1 MEVAL
6 PEYVWILVVR
16 MLGVSTLHCHVSWQ
30 LRPLAS
36 VVEACARGFNRQ
48 ALSARSFSALAQAQT
63 TSVRGRAPIFPFLC
77 GSPQR
82 GGAEDASRVVAA
94 ATGNAFGTSVGSRTL
109 SMKQAVVIA
118 IIFEFTGALVLGRV
132 ITETIAGNIADPAV
146 FQREPEIFAYGM
158 MVALF
163 IGGVWQI
170 LASYFEMNVS
180 ATHSIIGAIIG
191 FAVVYGGGD
200 AVVWSQKVPNVPGE
214 RRPFP
219 PVKGVVPI
227 VLSWF
232 ISPVLTGLSSAF
244 IFNMCRF
251 LVLRRRNAFRCS
263 FVLMPCLVMLTV
275 WINLY
280 FVFTKGAAKT
290 LKKTGGWTDRKAGW
304 VSAVAAGGCTLI
316 SAVVVVPLVW
326 KRILVLEAAS
336 NKSRELELQ
345 APEQRSAD
353 ASVALSEDP
362 CALPKQ
368 SCLGRALLRVFKLG
382 GQSMH
387 TIREAALHGVEV
399 DIHDCVQDDPIVAEI
414 HANAEVFDPRA
425 EAVFSYLQ
433 VFSAICVIFAHGAA
447 EVGYMTGPLGA
458 IWQVINTGM
467 LRKKVQSPTWV
478 VVISA
483 SGLVVGLS
491 TYGYNITR
499 AMGTRMAK
507 LTPSR
512 GFAAELSTSLVIL
525 VASQYGLPTSS
536 SQCITGGI
544 IGVALCEG
552 RAGLNWRFFARTFA
566 SWVSTLV
573 LVALITAAVFAQAIY
588 APSIVTGGTVM
599 RYEDGVT
606 AAAGSLL
613 TGYTA
618 MLRGS
623 GYNTDNMADPF
634 ARSLNYTRIKVAG
647 VRAGTP
653 QTVEP
658 EQVLGWLDTSLALY
672 QTALTLDLA
681 GQHVCPA
688 AATQMLG
695 YDPCTL
701 PPTGD
706 GSVQLTPLIY
716 NVSAPPLDTKK
727 QGNAVCTQ
735 LPCNQN

>member
-1 MEVAL
+1 
-6 PEYVWILVVR
+6 
-16 MLGVSTLHCHVSWQ
+16 
-30 LRPLAS
+30 
-36 VVEACARGFNRQ
+36 
-48 ALSARSFSALAQAQT
+48 
-63 TSVRGRAPIFPFLC
+63 
-77 GSPQR
+77 
-82 GGAEDASRVVAA
+82 
-94 ATGNAFGTSVGSRTL
+94 
-109 SMKQAVVIA
+109 MKQAVVIA
-118 IIFEFTGALVLGRV
+118 IVFEFTGALVLGRV
-132 ITETIAGNIADPAV
+132 ITETIAGSIADPAV

-200 AVVWSQKVPNVPGE
+200 AVVWSEQVPRVPGE

-244 IFNMCRF
+244 IFNLCRF

-263 FVLMPCLVMLTV
+263 FYVLPLLVMLTV

-304 VSAVAAGGCTLI
+304 VSAAVAGGCTLV
-316 SAVVVVPLVW
+316 AAAVVVPLVW
-326 KRILVLEAAS
+326 KRILVLEAAD
-336 NKSRELELQ
+336 KSRDLVMK
-345 APEQRSAD
+345 APEQRSAE
-353 ASVALSEDP
+353 ASTAPSEGP
-362 CALPKQ
+362 VVPLKR
-368 SCLGRALLRVFKLG
+368 SRLGRALLRFFKLG
-382 GQSMH
+382 GQSIH
-387 TIREAALHGVEV
+387 AIREAALHGVEV

-414 HANAEVFDPRA
+414 HAHAEVFDPRA

-458 IWQVINTGM
+458 IWQVVNTGM
-467 LRKKVQSPTWV
+467 LRKKVRSPTWV

-573 LVALITAAVFAQAIY
+573 LVALVTAAVFAQALY

-606 AAAGSLL
+606 AVAGGLL
-613 TGYTA
+613 AGYTA
-618 MLRGS
+618 ALRGS
-623 GYNTDNMADPF
+623 GYNTDSIADPF
-634 ARSLNYTRIKVAG
+634 ARSLNFTRINIAG
-647 VRAGTP
+647 VRAGMP
-653 QTVEP
+653 QSVEP

-672 QTALTLDLA
+672 QTAITLDLA

-688 AATQMLG
+688 AATQTPG

-701 PPTGD
+701 PPTSG
-706 GSVQLTPLIY
+706 GPVQLTPLIY

-727 QGNAVCTQ
+727 QGNTVCTR
-735 LPCNQN
+735 LPCNQS